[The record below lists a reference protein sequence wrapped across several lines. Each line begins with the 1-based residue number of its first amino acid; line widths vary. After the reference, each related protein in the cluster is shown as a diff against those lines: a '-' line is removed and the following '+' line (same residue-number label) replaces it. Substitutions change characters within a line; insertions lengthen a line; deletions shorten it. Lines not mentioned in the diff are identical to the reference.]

1 MVALSTT
8 VLQQGAVVCL
18 LVVSVL
24 VLWRFEGDRIGLV
37 LRRRFVMG
45 VPWGSLVVI
54 TGVLGFYLLFQHGYR
69 HWYSP
74 VVIPYQAWSYL
85 YPPGMLSSSFAH
97 ASASH
102 LTSNLTSA
110 LVLLPLAEYAFGH
123 FPERRGTQ
131 SFSSLRKNPWV
142 RAFAVFPA
150 GIFLVGVVLSLFA
163 WGPVIGFSGI
173 VFAAAGFALV
183 RYPLATVVV
192 LVARRGVSLLYSTL
206 QTPVLEQE
214 ARTIFWRPGWAEVA
228 AQGHALGLFVGALL
242 GILVFYRRGLVKVP
256 GVDPRYTPRPSIL
269 RLWLGA
275 LLVGLTLDL
284 WIVWWYRGGDA
295 YVLFR
300 AVGIVV
306 VFGVAFLVTAAVAAS
321 DRPLR
326 EAVPSRLRAAASW
339 TPTRM
344 LANGSTGLTR
354 RQTATLVFVLP
365 LVVMAMVAVPL
376 NLATADGSGPPGDGE
391 PVEVRDYQVVYAE
404 DVPDGMIG
412 VVDVELFGETTQ
424 LTTSGVIVV
433 NEDRHVWSREVS
445 PARLAQNGRAAVVL
459 GGPTWREVVFAD
471 RRGWSAAGGPTA
483 YHVWLR
489 PEGEAPRHVF
499 ASEPA
504 EADPVVAGR
513 NVSVVANEPRADFD
527 DDHDWFVLEVSQDG
541 ETLGTTGIPGENETA
556 TAGGLTFEREN
567 NRVIATTDEPNATRV
582 TIASRE
588 TYD

>member
-8 VLQQGAVVCL
+8 LLQQLAVVGL
-18 LVVSVL
+18 LVLSVL
-24 VLWRFEGDRIGLV
+24 ALWRFEGDRIGSA

-45 VPWGSLVVI
+45 IPWGSLVVI
-54 TGVLGFYLLFQHGYR
+54 AGVLGFYLLFQHGYR

-74 VVIPYQAWSYL
+74 VVMPYQAWSYL
-85 YPPGMLSSSFAH
+85 YPTGMLTSSFAH

-123 FPERRGTQ
+123 FPERRGSQ
-131 SFSSLRKNPWV
+131 SFSSSLKNPWI
-142 RAFAVFPA
+142 RALVVFPL
-150 GIFLVGVVLSLFA
+150 GIFFVGVVLSLFA

-183 RYPLATVVV
+183 RYPLATVVA
-192 LVARRGVSLLYSTL
+192 LVARQGVSLLYRTL

-214 ARTIFWRPGWAEVA
+214 ARTVFWTPGWAEVA
-228 AQGHALGLFVGALL
+228 AQGHALGLFVGALAAL
-242 GILVFYRRGLVKVP
+242 LVFYRRGLIDVP
-256 GVDPRYTPRPSIL
+256 GVESRYTPRPSIL

-275 LLVGLTLDL
+275 LLAGLTLDL

-300 AVGIVV
+300 AAGIVV
-306 VFGVAFLVTAAVAAS
+306 VLGVAFLVTAAVAAS

-326 EAVPSRLRAAASW
+326 EAVSSWFPSK
-339 TPTRM
+339 TP
-344 LANGSTGLTR
+344 AIWFSELTR
-354 RQTATLVFVLP
+354 RQTATLLFVLP

-376 NLATADGSGPPGDGE
+376 NLATADGSGPPGDAE
-391 PVEVRDYQVVYAE
+391 PIEVRDYQVVYAE
-404 DVPDGMIG
+404 NVPDGMIG

-424 LTTSGVIVV
+424 LNTSGVIVV
-433 NEDRHVWSREVS
+433 SEDRHAWSRQVS
-445 PARLAQNGRAAVVL
+445 PSRLAEDGRAAVVL

-471 RRGWSAAGGPTA
+471 RRGWSAAGGPTT

-489 PEGEAPRHVF
+489 HEGEQPRHVF
-499 ASEPA
+499 ASEPVK
-504 EADPVVAGR
+504 ADPVVAGR
-513 NVSVVANEPRADFD
+513 NVSVVANEPEADPA
-527 DDHDWFVLEVSQDG
+527 DDHDWFLLEVSQDG
-541 ETLGTTGIPGENETA
+541 ETLGTTGIPGANETV
-556 TAGGLTFEREN
+556 TAGGLTFERDGD
-567 NRVIATTDEPNATRV
+567 RVVATTDEPNATRV
-582 TIASRE
+582 TVASRE